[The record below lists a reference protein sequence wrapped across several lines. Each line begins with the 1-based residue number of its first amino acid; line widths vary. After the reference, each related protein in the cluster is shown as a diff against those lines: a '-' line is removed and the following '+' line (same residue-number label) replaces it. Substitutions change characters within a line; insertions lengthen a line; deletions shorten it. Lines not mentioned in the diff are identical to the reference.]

1 MKLIKSLHK
10 WLSILV
16 ALQCFIW
23 LSSAL
28 FFNLMDS
35 SKASGNQ
42 YRIASVPSK
51 NTHPL
56 NMQSLNSQA
65 LNTQALNDEQDKFI
79 EPRQVLSKL
88 EKGEKVYSIKLIT
101 LLNKP
106 YYLINHKKAL
116 YKHLYN
122 QHSLVDAVTAEQ
134 VSIDQGFANRIALS
148 SYKGSGDIVSS
159 AKKSPPF
166 DDFGKEENT
175 LWVINLNDEVN
186 TSIYVDASSGRLV
199 GHSNDDKR
207 FADFFFMLHFMDYGL
222 WETSKTGGFNN
233 GVIILLGMLMLIFC
247 LTGFIWGIELARK
260 GGYSI

>member
-1 MKLIKSLHK
+1 
-10 WLSILV
+10 
-16 ALQCFIW
+16 
-23 LSSAL
+23 
-28 FFNLMDS
+28 MDS

-42 YRIASVPSK
+42 YRVASVPSK
-51 NTHPL
+51 NTQPL
-56 NMQSLNSQA
+56 NAQA
-65 LNTQALNDEQDKFI
+65 LNTQTLSVEQDKLI
-79 EPRQVLSKL
+79 EPRQVLSQLK
-88 EKGEKVYSIKLIT
+88 KGDSVYSIKLIS

-116 YKHLYN
+116 YQHLYN

-134 VSIDQGFANRIALS
+134 VSIDQAFANGIALS
-148 SYKGSGDIVSS
+148 SYKGSGDIISS
-159 AKKSPPF
+159 IKKSPPF

-233 GVIILLGMLMLIFC
+233 GIIILLGMLMLIFC
-247 LTGFIWGIELARK
+247 LTGFIWVIELARK
-260 GGYSI
+260 GGYSN